1 MRAERRRRD
10 ARALKAKNATRA
22 LWRRCTHWPSRPR
35 RQRRKRES
43 TAALVST
50 EADTRQHLPP
60 SCLSSRRLSWE
71 GAPLARLLALWRRA
85 AGHARLDVG
94 AQHPQRDTRHGLDT
108 RSQERS
114 RTTRDKKRAPSSGR
128 HVIRPLWL
136 GTCLSRGQRDG
147 ESACLVAHTHPC
159 RSRATRRRA
168 WRLRR
173 RRR

>member
-1 MRAERRRRD
+1 MRD
-10 ARALKAKNATRA
+10 ARALKGKQATRA

-85 AGHARLDVG
+85 AGHARLDLG
-94 AQHPQRDTRHGLDT
+94 AQHPQRDTGHAT
-108 RSQERS
+108 RTRR
-114 RTTRDKKRAPSSGR
+114 RTLADNPRQKTRTILSGR
-128 HVIRPLWL
+128 TRHP
-136 GTCLSRGQRDG
+136 S
-147 ESACLVAHTHPC
+147 LVAGHVPVTRPEGRREREAWSHTHPC